1 MRQRNTLF
9 EDIEAVLFDLDET
22 LIDAEAGLREAHDR
36 ISETLSTFFEQNG
49 VQMGVNLLRSKIKLF
64 DDRMNRES
72 RYDRDEW
79 WPILISKV
87 RSDLIV
93 SQGFARALTIE
104 YWNAYSQYSPPYSD
118 AITTLN
124 HLRRRGYKLGLVT
137 DTDGTPG
144 LKAQRINKLSFRDF
158 FSVVIVA
165 GEDTPE
171 LKPNPTPF
179 LKASERLGITNQ
191 SSVFVGDKPFTDIA
205 GAKAAGMKT
214 IHVQRREWNSNVEAD
229 VTIESLTD
237 LVGIL

>member
-1 MRQRNTLF
+1 MF
-9 EDIEAVLFDLDET
+9 EGIEAVLFDLDET
-22 LIDAEAGLREAHDR
+22 LIDAETGLREAHDR
-36 ISETLSTFFEQNG
+36 ISKILSTFFEQNM
-49 VQMGVNLLRSKIKLF
+49 VQMDLNLLRSKIRLF

-72 RYDRDEW
+72 RYDRDVW
-79 WPILISKV
+79 WPILVSEV

-93 SQGFARALTIE
+93 PADLAHELTIE
-104 YWNAYSQYSPPYSD
+104 YWNAYSQHSPPYLD
-118 AITTLN
+118 TILTLDY
-124 HLRRRGYKLGLVT
+124 LRQRGYELGLVT

-179 LKASERLGITNQ
+179 LKASERLGVRYQ

-214 IHVQRREWNSNVEAD
+214 IHVQRRDWNSSVRAD
-229 VTIESLTD
+229 VTIVSLTD
-237 LVGIL
+237 LLGIL

>member
-1 MRQRNTLF
+1 MRQRSTLF
-9 EDIEAVLFDLDET
+9 EDIKAVLFDLDET

-49 VQMGVNLLRSKIKLF
+49 VQMGVSLLHSKMKLF

-79 WPILISKV
+79 WPILISEV

-118 AITTLN
+118 TITTLN
-124 HLRRRGYKLGLVT
+124 HLRRHGYKLGLVT

-179 LKASERLGITNQ
+179 LKASESLGITNQ

-214 IHVQRREWNSNVEAD
+214 IHVRRREWNSNVEAD

>member
-1 MRQRNTLF
+1 MF

-22 LIDAEAGLREAHDR
+22 LIDAEAGLKEAHER
-36 ISETLSTFFEQNG
+36 ISRTIFEFFEQHG
-49 VQMGVNLLRSKIKLF
+49 VQTKLNLLRSKIRLF

-72 RYDRDEW
+72 HYDRDEW
-79 WPILISKV
+79 WPILISEV
-87 RSDLIV
+87 RPDMIV
-93 SQGFARALTIE
+93 PENFAHALTIE
-104 YWNAYSQYSPPYSD
+104 YWNVYSQYSPPYSD
-118 AITTLN
+118 TIPTMN
-124 HLRRRGYKLGLVT
+124 YLRQRGYKLGLVT
-137 DTDGTPG
+137 DTDGTHG

-179 LKASERLGITNQ
+179 LKASERLGVTNQ
-191 SSVFVGDKPFTDIA
+191 SSVFIGDKPFTDIA

-214 IHVQRREWNSNVEAD
+214 IHVQRREWNSNVKAD
-229 VTIESLTD
+229 VTIESLND

>member
-1 MRQRNTLF
+1 MF
-9 EDIEAVLFDLDET
+9 EDIKAVLFDLDET
-22 LIDAEAGLREAHDR
+22 LIDAEAGLRESHDR

-49 VQMGVNLLRSKIKLF
+49 VQMGVSLLHSKIRLF

-79 WPILISKV
+79 WPILISEV
-87 RSDLIV
+87 RSDLII
-93 SQGFARALTIE
+93 SQGFAHALTIE
-104 YWNAYSQYSPPYSD
+104 YWNAYSQRSPPYSD
-118 AITTLN
+118 AIATLN

-214 IHVQRREWNSNVEAD
+214 IHVRRREWNSNVEAD

>member
-1 MRQRNTLF
+1 MF
-9 EDIEAVLFDLDET
+9 EDIKAVLFDLDET

-36 ISETLSTFFEQNG
+36 ISKTLSTFFEQNG
-49 VQMGVNLLRSKIKLF
+49 VQMGVSLLHSKIKLF

-79 WPILISKV
+79 WPIFISEV

-93 SQGFARALTIE
+93 SQGFAHALTIE

-229 VTIESLTD
+229 ATIGSLTD

>member
-1 MRQRNTLF
+1 MRQRSTLF
-9 EDIEAVLFDLDET
+9 EDIKAVLFDLDET

-49 VQMGVNLLRSKIKLF
+49 VQMGVSLLHSKMKLF
-64 DDRMNRES
+64 DDRMNRKS

-79 WPILISKV
+79 WPILISEV

-118 AITTLN
+118 TITTLN

-158 FSVVIVA
+158 FSVVIIA
-165 GEDTPE
+165 GEDTAE

-179 LKASERLGITNQ
+179 LKASESLGITNQ

-214 IHVQRREWNSNVEAD
+214 IHVRRREWNSNVEAD

>member
-1 MRQRNTLF
+1 MRQRSTLF
-9 EDIEAVLFDLDET
+9 EDIRAVLFDLDET
-22 LIDAEAGLREAHDR
+22 LIDAKAGLREAHDR
-36 ISETLSTFFEQNG
+36 ISETLSTFLEQNG
-49 VQMGVNLLRSKIKLF
+49 VQMGVSLLHSRIKLF

-79 WPILISKV
+79 WPILISEV

-93 SQGFARALTIE
+93 SQGFAHALTIE
-104 YWNAYSQYSPPYSD
+104 YWNAYSQRSPPYSD

-124 HLRRRGYKLGLVT
+124 HLRQRGYKLGLVT

-144 LKAQRINKLSFRDF
+144 LKAQRINRLSFRDF

-179 LKASERLGITNQ
+179 LKASERLGITIQ

-205 GAKAAGMKT
+205 GAKAAGMKA
-214 IHVQRREWNSNVEAD
+214 IHVRRREWNSNVEAD